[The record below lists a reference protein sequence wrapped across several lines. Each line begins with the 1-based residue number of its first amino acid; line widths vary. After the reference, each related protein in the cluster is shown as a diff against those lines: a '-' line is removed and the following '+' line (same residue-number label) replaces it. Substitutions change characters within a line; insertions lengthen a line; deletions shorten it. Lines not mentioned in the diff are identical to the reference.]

1 MGPVPNR
8 THRLL
13 RYTERFK
20 RLIAG
25 TLLVLTAVVVLA
37 ATVELVVALLPGG
50 RPTASTHLW
59 LTETEVLEIFGVFLT
74 VLIALELVETV
85 EVYFREHVVHAEVVL
100 LVALIA
106 LGRKF
111 VVMDAKA
118 YQPMT
123 LMALGAIT
131 LALGLSY
138 FLIRRAGSMTFALES
153 NDEDIPNSGPESD

>member
-1 MGPVPNR
+1 MEQAPDR

-13 RYTERFK
+13 RYTEGFK

-50 RPTASTHLW
+50 RPTESTHMW

-111 VVMDAKA
+111 VVMDPKA
-118 YQPMT
+118 YEPMT
-123 LMALGAIT
+123 LIALGAIT

-138 FLIRRAGSMTFALES
+138 YLIRRAGSMTFGRGAS
-153 NDEDIPNSGPESD
+153 DAYVHHSGPGSD